1 MLGRIEV
8 LLMRHG
14 EAEEWADGGDAERE
28 LTARGRTMAVR
39 AGTMLRAAELLPTVA
54 IASPFVR
61 AQQTV
66 RGVLEA
72 AGEPLVVTT
81 EARLVPGAPPA
92 AAVMALVEAA
102 AGHESARLLAVSHNP
117 CVTHVLSQLVGD
129 PKEICFAVSTGDV
142 AHVSLDPGTGR
153 AVLLGYVPSRVLEAL
168 AR

>member
-1 MLGRIEV
+1 MAGRIEV

-14 EAEEWADGGDAERE
+14 EAEDWADGGDAARE
-28 LTARGRTMAVR
+28 LTPRGRTMAVR
-39 AGTMLRAAELLPTVA
+39 AGTMLRATGLVPTIA

-72 AGEPLVVTT
+72 AGEPLVITT

-92 AAVMALVEAA
+92 AAIMALAEAA
-102 AGHESARLLAVSHNP
+102 AGHESARLLAVGHNP

-129 PKEICFAVSTGDV
+129 PKQICFAVSTGDV
-142 AHVSLDPGTGR
+142 AHLDLDPVASR
-153 AVLLGYVPSRVLEAL
+153 AVLLGYVPARVLEAL